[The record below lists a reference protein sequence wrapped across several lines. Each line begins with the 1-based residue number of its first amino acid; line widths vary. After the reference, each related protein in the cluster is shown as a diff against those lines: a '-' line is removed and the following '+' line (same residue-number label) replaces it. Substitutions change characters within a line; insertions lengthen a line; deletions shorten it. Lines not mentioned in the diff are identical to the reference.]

1 MFDIQSVN
9 ETMILL
15 DRDGTINKNFEEG
28 PIYTKEKFELI
39 PGAAK
44 GIKMIKDLGLK
55 VVVVTNQ
62 GGINHIDR
70 DFNWINYREI
80 EKLMNEMIFE
90 QSGCRVDDV
99 FLCHHANY
107 ENCECRKPKIGLLKM
122 AFEKYKF
129 NPKVSYIIGDSA
141 ADIKA
146 GFRFGLKTILVKST
160 WKKNVESRLAEEEI
174 FPDFIFPDI
183 LEAAH
188 FIRQSIGESSK

>member
-9 ETMILL
+9 ETMIFL

-80 EKLMNEMIFE
+80 EKLMNDMIFE
-90 QSGCRVDDV
+90 QSGSRVDDV

-122 AFEKYKF
+122 ALEKYKF

-146 GFRFGLKTILVKST
+146 GFRFGLKTILVKSS